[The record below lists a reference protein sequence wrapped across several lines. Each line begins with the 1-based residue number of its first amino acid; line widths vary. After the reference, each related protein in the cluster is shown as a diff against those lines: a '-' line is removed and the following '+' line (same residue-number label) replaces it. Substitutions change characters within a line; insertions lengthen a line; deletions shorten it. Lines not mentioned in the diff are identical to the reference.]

1 MVKSVSL
8 EDPVLCLDGTS
19 FVMKSSQF
27 SPTESI
33 KSLFASSEPE
43 NAGVEEKT
51 KKTGKL
57 LNPQLQ
63 SLNLDAEI
71 FETKK
76 RNYLTRSKTYD
87 TVFPPSPTEYETKL
101 ERKKSTFNPSKT
113 NATYHK
119 LFKHVEKDEFL
130 KQSFTCALQK
140 DILYQGKLFVSENW
154 ICFNSKVFG
163 RDIKI
168 AIPAFT
174 VTQIKKQK
182 TALLVP
188 NALCISTE
196 IEKFMF
202 VSLLSRDATY
212 KLLKSVCMHLEVRSD
227 DLSPNPSSLEN
238 SFRAE
243 RPISLPLEFNIE
255 DLSDLAVC
263 RRRELEQSSSSGSQT
278 PESENSQEFTS
289 STQTLL
295 KIAKNDEIPV
305 LADVHIKEMPEVK
318 RRSCHDK
325 RHSLVHLLHRVKS
338 NGVQYLSVNTLLV
351 LYLIIVIVLVLSSF
365 YMGLK
370 IIALEQRLASLGAL
384 PEYHAHH
391 KDSFAQRDMGLEFHI
406 NTDVIYD
413 ELSENLAKLEKIQ
426 KNLQKLLEGTE

>member
-1 MVKSVSL
+1 MTEQNQNCTPAEELKSTRFLSKKDSKSVS
-8 EDPVLCLDGTS
+8 
-19 FVMKSSQF
+19 FH
-27 SPTESI
+27 
-33 KSLFASSEPE
+33 SEPE
-43 NAGVEEKT
+43 NAGAEDKP
-51 KKTGKL
+51 KKAGKL
-57 LNPQLQ
+57 LNQQLQ

-87 TVFPPSPTEYETKL
+87 TVFSPSPTDYETKP
-101 ERKKSTFNPSKT
+101 ERKKSTSNPSKT

-119 LFKHVEKDEFL
+119 LFKHVEKDEIL

-140 DILYQGKLFVSENW
+140 DILYQGKLYVSENW

-168 AIPAFT
+168 AIPAFS
-174 VTQIKKQK
+174 VTQIKKHK

-196 IEKFMF
+196 LEKFMF

-212 KLLKSVCMHLEVRSD
+212 KLLKSVCVHLEDRTD
-227 DLSPNPSSLEN
+227 DISPNPSSLEN

-243 RPISLPLEFNIE
+243 RPTSLPLDFNIE
-255 DLSDLAVC
+255 DLTDLAVC

-278 PESENSQEFTS
+278 PESENSQEFST
-289 STQTLL
+289 TQTLL
-295 KIAKNDEIPV
+295 NIAKNDDIPV
-305 LADVHIKEMPEVK
+305 LADVHIKEVSEIK
-318 RRSCHDK
+318 RRTCHDD
-325 RHSLVHLLHRVKS
+325 RHSLIWGLLHRVKS

-391 KDSFAQRDMGLEFHI
+391 KDSFAHRGLGLQFHV
-406 NTDVIYD
+406 NTDLIYD

-426 KNLQKLLEGTE
+426 KNLQKLLEGNE

>member
-1 MVKSVSL
+1 MIV
-8 EDPVLCLDGTS
+8 G
-19 FVMKSSQF
+19 
-27 SPTESI
+27 
-33 KSLFASSEPE
+33 SSEPE

-57 LNPQLQ
+57 LNQQLQ

-87 TVFPPSPTEYETKL
+87 TVYPPSPADYETKL

-119 LFKHVEKDEFL
+119 LFKHVEKDELL

-168 AIPAFT
+168 AIPAFS

-196 IEKFMF
+196 LEKFMF

-212 KLLKSVCMHLEVRSD
+212 KLLKSVCIHLEDRCD
-227 DLSPNPSSLEN
+227 DISPNPSSLEN

-243 RPISLPLEFNIE
+243 RPTSLPLEFNIE
-255 DLSDLAVC
+255 GLSDLAVC

-295 KIAKNDEIPV
+295 KIVKNDEIPV
-305 LADVHIKEMPEVK
+305 LADVHVKEMPEVK

-325 RHSLVHLLHRVKS
+325 RHSLVHFLHRVKS
-338 NGVQYLSVNTLLV
+338 NGVQYLSVNNLLV
-351 LYLIIVIVLVLSSF
+351 LYLIIVIVLILSSF

-384 PEYHAHH
+384 PEYNAHH
-391 KDSFAQRDMGLEFHI
+391 KDSFAQRDMGLQFHV

>member
-1 MVKSVSL
+1 MVKSISL
-8 EDPVLCLDGTS
+8 EDTALCSDGNG
-19 FVMKSSQF
+19 FVMKSPQL

-43 NAGVEEKT
+43 NAGVEEKP
-51 KKTGKL
+51 KKAGKL
-57 LNPQLQ
+57 LNQQLQ

-76 RNYLTRSKTYD
+76 RNYLTRSKTYE
-87 TVFPPSPTEYETKL
+87 TVFPTSPTEYETKL
-101 ERKKSTFNPSKT
+101 KRKKSTSNPSKT

-119 LFKHVEKDEFL
+119 LFKHVEKDELL

-168 AIPAFT
+168 AIPVFS
-174 VTQIKKQK
+174 VTQIKKHK

-196 IEKFMF
+196 LEKFMF

-212 KLLKSVCMHLEVRSD
+212 KLLKSVCMHLERSD
-227 DLSPNPSSLEN
+227 DISPNPSSLEN

-243 RPISLPLEFNIE
+243 RPTSLPLEFNIE
-255 DLSDLAVC
+255 DLSNLAVC
-263 RRRELEQSSSSGSQT
+263 RRQELEQFSSSGSQT

-289 STQTLL
+289 AAQTLL
-295 KIAKNDEIPV
+295 KIAKDDDIPV
-305 LADVHIKEMPEVK
+305 LADVHIKEMPEMK
-318 RRSCHDK
+318 RRSCHEN
-325 RHSLVHLLHRVKS
+325 RHSLISGLLQKVKS
-338 NGVQYLSVNTLLV
+338 NGVQHLSVNTLLV
-351 LYLIIVIVLVLSSF
+351 LYLVIVIVLVLSSF

-370 IIALEQRLASLGAL
+370 IVALEQRLASLGAL

-391 KDSFAQRDMGLEFHI
+391 KDSFTQRDMGLHFHV

>member
-1 MVKSVSL
+1 MKTSRNASLRCVPKSHGAASL
-8 EDPVLCLDGTS
+8 L
-19 FVMKSSQF
+19 
-27 SPTESI
+27 
-33 KSLFASSEPE
+33 SSEPE
-43 NAGVEEKT
+43 NAGLEEKT
-51 KKTGKL
+51 KKAGKL
-57 LNPQLQ
+57 LNQQLQ

-76 RNYLTRSKTYD
+76 RTYLTRSKTYD
-87 TVFPPSPTEYETKL
+87 TVFPPSPTEYATKL
-101 ERKKSTFNPSKT
+101 ERKKSTSNPSKT

-119 LFKHVEKDEFL
+119 IFKNVEKDESL

-168 AIPAFT
+168 SIPAFT

-196 IEKFMF
+196 LEKFMF
-202 VSLLSRDATY
+202 VSLLSRDAAY
-212 KLLKSVCMHLEVRSD
+212 KLLKSVCMHLEERSD
-227 DLSPNPSSLEN
+227 DISPNPSPLEN
-238 SFRAE
+238 NFRSE
-243 RPISLPLEFNIE
+243 RPTSLPLEFNIE
-255 DLSDLAVC
+255 DLSDLAVVC
-263 RRRELEQSSSSGSQT
+263 RRQELEQFSSSGSQT

-289 STQTLL
+289 AAQTLL
-295 KIAKNDEIPV
+295 KIAKNDDIPV
-305 LADVHIKEMPEVK
+305 LADHIKEMPEVK
-318 RRSCHDK
+318 RRSSHDN
-325 RHSLVHLLHRVKS
+325 RHSLVWGLLHKVKS
-338 NGVQYLSVNTLLV
+338 NGVQHLSVTTLLV
-351 LYLIIVIVLVLSSF
+351 FYLVIVIVLVLSSF

-384 PEYHAHH
+384 PEYHTHH
-391 KDSFAQRDMGLEFHI
+391 KDSFTQRNMGLQFQV

-413 ELSENLAKLEKIQ
+413 ELSENLAKLDKIQ

>member
-1 MVKSVSL
+1 MTEQSQNCAPGEELKSTRFPSKKDSKNVS
-8 EDPVLCLDGTS
+8 
-19 FVMKSSQF
+19 FN
-27 SPTESI
+27 
-33 KSLFASSEPE
+33 SEPE
-43 NAGVEEKT
+43 NAGLEEKT

-57 LNPQLQ
+57 LNQQLQ

-87 TVFPPSPTEYETKL
+87 TVYPPSPTDYETKL

-119 LFKHVEKDEFL
+119 LFKHVEKDELL

-168 AIPAFT
+168 AIPAFS

-196 IEKFMF
+196 LEKD
-202 VSLLSRDATY
+202 R
-212 KLLKSVCMHLEVRSD
+212 CD
-227 DLSPNPSSLEN
+227 DITPNPSSLEN

-243 RPISLPLEFNIE
+243 RPTSLPLEFNIE
-255 DLSDLAVC
+255 GLSDLAVC

-295 KIAKNDEIPV
+295 KIVKNDEIPV
-305 LADVHIKEMPEVK
+305 LADVHVKEMPEVK

-325 RHSLVHLLHRVKS
+325 RHSFVHFLHRVKS
-338 NGVQYLSVNTLLV
+338 NGVQYLSVNNLLV
-351 LYLIIVIVLVLSSF
+351 LYLIIVIVLILSSF

-384 PEYHAHH
+384 PEYHAHY
-391 KDSFAQRDMGLEFHI
+391 KDSFAQRDMGLQFHV

>member
-1 MVKSVSL
+1 MTEQNQNCTPAEELKSTRFLSKKDSKNVS
-8 EDPVLCLDGTS
+8 
-19 FVMKSSQF
+19 FH
-27 SPTESI
+27 
-33 KSLFASSEPE
+33 SEPE
-43 NAGVEEKT
+43 NAGAEDKP
-51 KKTGKL
+51 KKAGKL
-57 LNPQLQ
+57 LNQQLQ

-87 TVFPPSPTEYETKL
+87 TVFSPSPTDYETKP
-101 ERKKSTFNPSKT
+101 ERKKSTSNPSKT

-119 LFKHVEKDEFL
+119 LFKHVEKDELL

-140 DILYQGKLFVSENW
+140 DILYQGKLYVSENW

-168 AIPAFT
+168 AIPAFS
-174 VTQIKKQK
+174 VTQIKKHK

-196 IEKFMF
+196 LEKFMF

-212 KLLKSVCMHLEVRSD
+212 KLLKSVCVHLED
-227 DLSPNPSSLEN
+227 
-238 SFRAE
+238 
-243 RPISLPLEFNIE
+243 FNIE
-255 DLSDLAVC
+255 DLTDLAVC

-278 PESENSQEFTS
+278 PESENSQEFST
-289 STQTLL
+289 TQTLL
-295 KIAKNDEIPV
+295 NIAKNDDIPV
-305 LADVHIKEMPEVK
+305 LADVHIKEVPEIK
-318 RRSCHDK
+318 RRTCHDD
-325 RHSLVHLLHRVKS
+325 RHSLVWGLLHRVKS

-391 KDSFAQRDMGLEFHI
+391 KDSFAHRGMGLQFHV
-406 NTDVIYD
+406 NTDLIYD
-413 ELSENLAKLEKIQ
+413 ELSENLAKLEK
-426 KNLQKLLEGTE
+426 KNLQKLLEGND

>member
-1 MVKSVSL
+1 MTEQSQNSTPGEEPKSTRFLSKKDSKNVS
-8 EDPVLCLDGTS
+8 
-19 FVMKSSQF
+19 FH
-27 SPTESI
+27 
-33 KSLFASSEPE
+33 SEPE
-43 NAGVEEKT
+43 NAGVEEKP
-51 KKTGKL
+51 KKAGKP
-57 LNPQLQ
+57 LNQQLQ

-87 TVFPPSPTEYETKL
+87 TVFSPSPTEYETKP
-101 ERKKSTFNPSKT
+101 ERKKSTSNPSKT

-119 LFKHVEKDEFL
+119 LFKHVEKDEIL

-168 AIPAFT
+168 AIPVFS
-174 VTQIKKQK
+174 VTQIKKHK

-196 IEKFMF
+196 LEKFMF

-212 KLLKSVCMHLEVRSD
+212 KLLKSVCVHLEDRTD
-227 DLSPNPSSLEN
+227 DISPNPSSLEN

-243 RPISLPLEFNIE
+243 RPTSLPLDFNME

-278 PESENSQEFTS
+278 PESENSQEFST
-289 STQTLL
+289 TQTLL
-295 KIAKNDEIPV
+295 KITKNDDIPV
-305 LADVHIKEMPEVK
+305 LADVHIKEVPEVK
-318 RRSCHDK
+318 RRTCHDH
-325 RHSLVHLLHRVKS
+325 RHSLVWGLLHSVKS
-338 NGVQYLSVNTLLV
+338 NGIQYLSVNTLLV

-384 PEYHAHH
+384 PEYHTHH
-391 KDSFAQRDMGLEFHI
+391 KDSFAHRDMGLQFHV
-406 NTDVIYD
+406 NTDLIYD

-426 KNLQKLLEGTE
+426 KNLQKLLEGNE

>member
-1 MVKSVSL
+1 MTEQSQNCAPGEELKSTRFPSKKDSKNVS
-8 EDPVLCLDGTS
+8 
-19 FVMKSSQF
+19 FN
-27 SPTESI
+27 
-33 KSLFASSEPE
+33 SEPE
-43 NAGVEEKT
+43 NAGLEEKT

-57 LNPQLQ
+57 LNQQLQ

-87 TVFPPSPTEYETKL
+87 TVYPPSPTDYETKL

-119 LFKHVEKDEFL
+119 LFKHVEKDELL

-168 AIPAFT
+168 AIPAFS

-196 IEKFMF
+196 LEKFMF

-212 KLLKSVCMHLEVRSD
+212 KLLKSVCIHLEDRCD
-227 DLSPNPSSLEN
+227 DITPNPSSLEN

-243 RPISLPLEFNIE
+243 RPTSLPLEFNIE
-255 DLSDLAVC
+255 GLSDLAVC

-278 PESENSQEFTS
+278 PESENSQGHSF
-289 STQTLL
+289 
-295 KIAKNDEIPV
+295 
-305 LADVHIKEMPEVK
+305 VHF
-318 RRSCHDK
+318 
-325 RHSLVHLLHRVKS
+325 LHRVKS
-338 NGVQYLSVNTLLV
+338 NGVQYLSVNNLLV
-351 LYLIIVIVLVLSSF
+351 LYLIIVIVLILSSF

-384 PEYHAHH
+384 PEYHAHY
-391 KDSFAQRDMGLEFHI
+391 KDSFAQRDMGLQFHV